1 MKVLRRLIA
10 ILVLGA
16 AVGGAFAAPPPALG
30 PGERWLVIA
39 SRQDLDDASNLARTY
54 GRTLTGVHVVKT
66 RNGWHAVVA
75 GPFTARTKADVEV
88 RLPAATNLPSD
99 AYLASGEGFQ
109 DLAFT
114 APPPPVSMTLDYDGN
129 TMVTRLVGGIT
140 LVLDSTPAGQGMRIA
155 RMTGRS
161 GARVLFSSSF
171 SDYPAPQPEAVAR
184 VVRLDPTTPDPQI
197 VFTMYTGGA
206 HCCSATRIATQDPAG
221 AWHVRD
227 AGAIDGMGYG
237 LEDVD
242 GDGHVELVDIDNAFL
257 YAFASYADSWAPPV
271 VFRLS
276 GGTLRDVTRDA
287 SIRPYLRRQ
296 LREMELEAAANPT
309 LWINKGFL
317 AGWVAA
323 KARLG
328 EVDDAWQ
335 RVAALPDRPDLF
347 SAEECTIRVAPRD
360 CPADKRRPVPFAQA
374 LHAHLANHDYPV
386 PKLGNAE
393 RP

>member
-1 MKVLRRLIA
+1 MTFLRRLIA
-10 ILVLGA
+10 ILVLGTA
-16 AVGGAFAAPPPALG
+16 IGGALAEPPPTLRS
-30 PGERWLVIA
+30 GERWLVIA
-39 SRQDLDDASNLARTY
+39 SRQDLSDASNLARTY
-54 GRTLTGVHVVKT
+54 GRTLAGVHVVKA
-66 RNGWHAVVA
+66 RNGWHAVIA
-75 GPFTARTKADVEV
+75 GPFIARTKADIEV
-88 RLPAATNLPSD
+88 RLPVATNLPSD

-109 DLAFT
+109 DLTFS
-114 APPPPVSMTLDYDGN
+114 APPPPVAMTFTYDGGAA
-129 TMVTRLVGGIT
+129 VTHPVGGIT
-140 LVLDSTPAGQGMRIA
+140 LVLDSMPAGQGMRIA

-161 GARVLFSSSF
+161 GTRVLFSTSF
-171 SDYPAPQPEAVAR
+171 ADYPAPRPESVAR

-206 HCCSATRIATQDPAG
+206 HCCSATRIATQDRAG

-227 AGAIDGMGYG
+227 AGAIDGLGYG

-242 GDGHVELVDIDNAFL
+242 GDGHVELVDVDNAFL
-257 YAFASYADSWAPPV
+257 YTFASYADSWAPPV

-276 GGTLRDVTRDA
+276 GGTLRDVTREA

-296 LREMELEAAANPT
+296 LREMELEAAANAA
-309 LWINKGFL
+309 LWTNKGFL

-323 KARLG
+323 KAQLG
-328 EVDDAWQ
+328 EIDEAWP

-347 SAEECTIRVAPRD
+347 SAEECTIRAPLRD

-374 LHAHLANHDYPV
+374 LRAHLVNHDYPV